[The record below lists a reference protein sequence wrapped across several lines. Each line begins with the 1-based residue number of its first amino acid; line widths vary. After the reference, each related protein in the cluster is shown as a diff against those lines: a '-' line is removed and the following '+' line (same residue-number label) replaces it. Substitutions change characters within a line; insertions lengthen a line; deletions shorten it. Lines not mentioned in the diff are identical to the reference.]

1 MTPHLEFNK
10 EDISNIV
17 LMPGDPLRA
26 KHIATNYLSDVK
38 EINDVRNMLGYTGYY
53 KGKKVSVIGS
63 GMGNPSM
70 GIYSYELYKFYD
82 VDSIIRIGTCGA
94 YKDFNLMDVILAT
107 NSCSKSTYA
116 KELNNYESDIVESST
131 YLINKIE
138 ETAREHNINIVKGNI
153 HCVDAFYKEN
163 IDYDYINKYDLLGVE
178 METFALFYNAKYLNK
193 NAGAII
199 TVSDS
204 INHNLKLTSIER
216 EQSLDTM
223 IILALETTLKL

>member
-26 KHIATNYLSDVK
+26 KYIAMNYLSDYK
-38 EINDVRNMLGYTGYY
+38 EINNVRNMLGYTGYY

-94 YKDFNLMDVILAT
+94 YKNLNLMDVILAT
-107 NSCSKSTYA
+107 NSCSESTYA
-116 KELNNYESDIVESST
+116 KVLNNYELDIVESST
-131 YLINKIE
+131 YLTNKTE
-138 ETAREHNINIVKGNI
+138 ETAIEHNINIIKGNI
-153 HCVDAFYKEN
+153 HCSDAFYREKIN
-163 IDYDYINKYDLLGVE
+163 YDFINKYDLIGVE

-193 NAGAII
+193 NASAII

-204 INHNLKLTSIER
+204 INHNLNLTSDER
-216 EQSLDTM
+216 EKSLDNM
-223 IILALETTLKL
+223 ITLALETTLKL